1 LRVSAEADFI
11 KGVIFNTLL
20 LGEIMINLY
29 YQFMSLFDHIPI
41 EITLFLVIFVLP
53 FLILMLDD
61 LIFRGYTGL
70 KRGKL

>member
-1 LRVSAEADFI
+1 M
-11 KGVIFNTLL
+11 L

-29 YQFMSLFDHIPI
+29 YQFMSLFDRIPI
-41 EITLFLVIFVLP
+41 EITLFLVVCVLP

>member
-1 LRVSAEADFI
+1 
-11 KGVIFNTLL
+11 
-20 LGEIMINLY
+20 MINLY
-29 YQFMSLFDHIPI
+29 YQFMSLFDRIPI

-61 LIFRGYTGL
+61 LIYRGYTGL

>member
-1 LRVSAEADFI
+1 MGRYTQNLSII
-11 KGVIFNTLL
+11 K
-20 LGEIMINLY
+20 GEIMTNLY
-29 YQFMSLFDHIPI
+29 YQFMSLFDRIPI
-41 EITLFLVIFVLP
+41 ELTLFLVIFVLP